1 MNSPKDIQGAATR
14 RAALRLLDAV
24 LRRGET
30 LDQAAVAATAGL
42 LTSSDAALAR
52 AIAGEA
58 LRWLV
63 DLDAL
68 IDSATR
74 QRLADDA
81 KARTVLRIMLAQWLR
96 LDTPPHAVVA
106 TGLPLLA
113 GGPRRLAHGV
123 FGALVRQDAKLPAA
137 PTLPPAVAAR
147 WGERAGAVAAGLA
160 EPPPLDLSLRAAPA
174 TDEWCERLGG
184 VSLASGHVRLA
195 RGSAVAELPGFQ
207 DGAWWVQDLAASLPA
222 RLLGRGERG
231 RVLDL
236 CAAPGGKTLQLA
248 AAGRE
253 VTALDV
259 SAKRLKRLRENLART
274 GLAAEVVVA
283 DALRWEPRE
292 PFDAIVLDAPCTATG
307 TARRHPDVL
316 HRIGERQIA
325 EMTELQ
331 AMLLARAAGW
341 LKPGGRL
348 VYAVCSLE
356 HQEGEQ
362 QAANVAL
369 AIDPIQP
376 EELPEWLSPT
386 PEGWLRTDPGMLPE
400 HGGLDGFFIARFVN
414 KA

>member
-1 MNSPKDIQGAATR
+1 MNRGAKDIQGLAAR

-30 LDQAAVAATAGL
+30 LDQARAATAGL

-58 LRWLV
+58 LRWLA

-74 QRLADDA
+74 QNLADDA
-81 KARTVLRIMLAQWLR
+81 KARTVLRLMLAQWLR
-96 LDTPPHAVVA
+96 LDTPPHAVVE
-106 TGLPLLA
+106 
-113 GGPRRLAHGV
+113 
-123 FGALVRQDAKLPAA
+123 
-137 PTLPPAVAAR
+137 R
-147 WGERAGAVAAGLA
+147 WGERAVAIAPGLA
-160 EPPPLDLSLRAAPA
+160 APPPLDLNLRDPAAKA
-174 TDEWCERLGG
+174 EWAAKLGG
-184 VSLASGHVRLA
+184 ASHMHGQVRLP
-195 RGSAVAELPGFQ
+195 RGTAVTELPGFA

-222 RLLGRGERG
+222 RLLGADPG

-248 AAGRE
+248 AGGWA

-259 SAKRLKRLRENLART
+259 SGKRLKLLRENLART

-283 DALRWEPRE
+283 DALQWEPPE

-316 HRIGERQIA
+316 HRIGPRQID
-325 EMTELQ
+325 EMAELQ
-331 AMLLARAAGW
+331 AQLLERACRW
-341 LKPGGRL
+341 LEPDGTL
-348 VYAVCSLE
+348 IYAVCSLE
-356 HQEGEQ
+356 REEGEE
-362 QAANVAL
+362 QAARVPL
-369 AIDPIQP
+369 TLDPIRP
-376 EELPEWLSPT
+376 DELPDWLSPT
-386 PEGWLRTDPGMLPE
+386 PEGWLRTDPGMLAE
-400 HGGLDGFFIARFVN
+400 HGGMDGFFIARFVN